1 VPLSSLENRHVQWS
15 SEAQQRLSRIPAFV
29 RKLVKK
35 RAEAYVAELG
45 EELVTPAHLS
55 TLSARRFGNGGPA
68 RPASTTGAG
77 RE

>member
-1 VPLSSLENRHVQWS
+1 MPLSSFENKHVRWS
-15 SEAQQRLSRIPAFV
+15 VEADRRLLRIPAFV

-55 TLSARRFGNGGPA
+55 TLSARRFGSGGPA
-68 RPASTTGAG
+68 RPRSEQGG
-77 RE
+77 RA